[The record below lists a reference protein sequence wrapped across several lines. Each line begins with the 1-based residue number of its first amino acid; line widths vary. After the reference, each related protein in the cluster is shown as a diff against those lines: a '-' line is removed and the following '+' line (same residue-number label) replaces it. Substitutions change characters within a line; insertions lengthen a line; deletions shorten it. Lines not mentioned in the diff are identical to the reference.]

1 MACFCPAWPTHWYST
16 WSTWSN
22 SHQIEEEQK
31 KKQQPLSQ
39 SVCGWRVDTWNTN
52 RSHRS
57 THLLVVR
64 PHNDEPTEFAR
75 PLAVPCVPIAC
86 VIETLLVAVSVPN
99 EGSLASRGALPKRQ
113 AVGYLPPLPPSLPE
127 GAILAPGQKILACES
142 ESRSRRRD
150 ENEGEN
156 RGHQEAAM
164 AARIGE
170 EAAAPAMRLAV
181 LQLASVSDRTPLQ
194 VSVVRNS
201 LPPKKNKNRS
211 WKCYF
216 SKPCTLKS
224 APGPRE
230 TRGGERATAKGK
242 GRGTPRA
249 RSGPKASSVVE
260 EHRWIGTSSASSE
273 RRGDESWSRRPRV

>member
-1 MACFCPAWPTHWYST
+1 M
-16 WSTWSN
+16 
-22 SHQIEEEQK
+22 
-31 KKQQPLSQ
+31 SQ

-113 AVGYLPPLPPSLPE
+113 AVGYIPHLPPSLPE
-127 GAILAPGQKILACES
+127 GAILATPGQKILACES

-170 EAAAPAMRLAV
+170 EDAAPATRLAV

-216 SKPCTLKS
+216 SMKAKKRTRT
-224 APGPRE
+224 ARDE
-230 TRGGERATAKGK
+230 RGGTSDGKGK
-242 GRGTPRA
+242 GKRRA
-249 RSGPKASSVVE
+249 PSSKWAESIV
-260 EHRWIGTSSASSE
+260 RRRSASLDRHLLGE
-273 RRGDESWSRRPRV
+273 LRAPG

>member
-1 MACFCPAWPTHWYST
+1 MEYKIDP
-16 WSTWSN
+16 
-22 SHQIEEEQK
+22 
-31 KKQQPLSQ
+31 
-39 SVCGWRVDTWNTN
+39 
-52 RSHRS
+52 HRS

-64 PHNDEPTEFAR
+64 PHNDEPAELAR

-113 AVGYLPPLPPSLPE
+113 AVGYIPPLPPSLPE
-127 GAILAPGQKILACES
+127 GAKVATLATPGQKILASES

-181 LQLASVSDRTPLQ
+181 LQLA
-194 VSVVRNS
+194 
-201 LPPKKNKNRS
+201 PKKKKRIDLGNITFPK
-211 WKCYF
+211 F
-216 SKPCTLKS
+216 PLKS
-224 APGPRE
+224 APGPRG

-242 GRGTPRA
+242 REEA
-249 RSGPKASSVVE
+249 RPEVE
-260 EHRWIGTSSASSE
+260 VDRKHRPS
-273 RRGDESWSRRPRV
+273 

>member
-1 MACFCPAWPTHWYST
+1 MEYKIDP
-16 WSTWSN
+16 
-22 SHQIEEEQK
+22 
-31 KKQQPLSQ
+31 
-39 SVCGWRVDTWNTN
+39 
-52 RSHRS
+52 HRS

-64 PHNDEPTEFAR
+64 PHNDEPAELAR

-113 AVGYLPPLPPSLPE
+113 AVGYIPPLPPSLPE
-127 GAILAPGQKILACES
+127 GAKVATLATPGQKILASES

-170 EAAAPAMRLAV
+170 EAAAPATRLAV

-194 VSVVRNS
+194 VIVCA
-201 LPPKKNKNRS
+201 LPPANKTRIDLGNLGNVT
-211 WKCYF
+211 F
-216 SKPCTLKS
+216 QCTLKS
-224 APGPRE
+224 APGPRG

-242 GRGTPRA
+242 REEA
-249 RSGPKASSVVE
+249 RPEVE
-260 EHRWIGTSSASSE
+260 VDRKHRPS
-273 RRGDESWSRRPRV
+273 

>member
-1 MACFCPAWPTHWYST
+1 MEYKIDP
-16 WSTWSN
+16 
-22 SHQIEEEQK
+22 
-31 KKQQPLSQ
+31 
-39 SVCGWRVDTWNTN
+39 
-52 RSHRS
+52 HRS

-64 PHNDEPTEFAR
+64 PHNDEPAELAR

-113 AVGYLPPLPPSLPE
+113 AVGYIPPLPPSLPE
-127 GAILAPGQKILACES
+127 GAKVATLATPGQKILASES

-181 LQLASVSDRTPLQ
+181 LQLASVSDRTLLQ
-194 VSVVRNS
+194 GSCAHNS
-201 LPPKKNKNRS
+201 LPPKKKKRIDLGNITFPK
-211 WKCYF
+211 F
-216 SKPCTLKS
+216 PLKS
-224 APGPRE
+224 APGPRG

-242 GRGTPRA
+242 REEA
-249 RSGPKASSVVE
+249 RPEVE
-260 EHRWIGTSSASSE
+260 VDRKHRPS
-273 RRGDESWSRRPRV
+273 